1 MFNAALLPPR
11 LFCTDRYP
19 LSGRINYYSRPQ
31 YLLDLVEV
39 LDGSRELAWLKQSCF
54 GRLFDLPVRRSSLSG
69 KLVHQ
74 FLCRSLVTQKKEE
87 LWFVFGGHP
96 IRFSLREFGL
106 ITGLYCGPYR
116 CEETLDN
123 MKNPPDPEG
132 TSQTVAEAQNPPD
145 AEDPNS
151 PPPYFKTLIGPKKSY
166 TIKSI
171 VDMLKLDKR
180 MPEEERM
187 GYERR
192 LRLALLVI
200 VDGILVCDTS
210 TVRATYE
217 VVGMLKNLDTFVKY
231 PWGRKSF
238 SKTLEMVKVGVGQVE
253 SVEELVERLSQ
264 SHAATHGFTLA
275 IQLLILEAVP
285 LLEKYLPDPKDELT
299 LSDRNV
305 LELTFLKCYHNSNI
319 LETELDP
326 SVSE

>member
-1 MFNAALLPPR
+1 
-11 LFCTDRYP
+11 
-19 LSGRINYYSRPQ
+19 
-31 YLLDLVEV
+31 
-39 LDGSRELAWLKQSCF
+39 
-54 GRLFDLPVRRSSLSG
+54 
-69 KLVHQ
+69 
-74 FLCRSLVTQKKEE
+74 
-87 LWFVFGGHP
+87 
-96 IRFSLREFGL
+96 
-106 ITGLYCGPYR
+106 
-116 CEETLDN
+116 

-180 MPEEERM
+180 MPEEEKM

-217 VVGMLKNLDTFVKY
+217 VVGMLKNLDIFVKY

-299 LSDRNV
+299 LSDRIV